1 VKIVMDRDGIESKKT
16 DFLLFFAIFFA
27 AGRIGRDIFRLV
39 WRAMCKHRNRRRV
52 STAAEPHEGVRGM
65 PRLSLFALDERPG
78 SCGATAISPI
88 LRVSLP
94 TRTVARGTLIVA
106 ASLWLAVAAI
116 SSAQAEVVFGNL
128 GPDGDQEITAPLSWT
143 QTNTLA
149 TVATQTKA
157 LAMGFT
163 TTSDNDIPWVLYRNL
178 ASVTLGISHTTSA
191 AQAKS
196 VAIHADNG
204 GFPATSPLWVSDPV
218 LVTGTTP
225 QLYTFTFATTAGQVV
240 LDRNTTYWVVPS
252 EARPI
257 RWFRDNDR
265 EMPTAFA
272 GSGYAS
278 YVPATRRLNGLNTWT
293 TNAVAN
299 YSLSIAVIP
308 VPESSTLP
316 LAGIGLVVGGWVAR
330 QRRKRAGF
338 EGRSFMGSS
347 VPEVPSAADGI

>member
-1 VKIVMDRDGIESKKT
+1 MS
-16 DFLLFFAIFFA
+16 
-27 AGRIGRDIFRLV
+27 
-39 WRAMCKHRNRRRV
+39 C
-52 STAAEPHEGVRGM
+52 
-65 PRLSLFALDERPG
+65 LSLFALDELPG

-88 LRVSLP
+88 LRPWSL
-94 TRTVARGTLIVA
+94 TRTVTRGTLFVA

-116 SSAQAEVVFGNL
+116 SSARAEVVFGNL
-128 GPDGDQEITAPLSWT
+128 GPDGDQAITSPLSWT

-163 TTSDNDIPWVLYRNL
+163 TTPNNDIPWVLYRNL
-178 ASVTLGISHTTSA
+178 ASVTLGIAHTTSA
-191 AQAKS
+191 SQLKS
-196 VAIHADNG
+196 VAIHADNA
-204 GFPATSPLWVSDPV
+204 GFPAASPLWVSDSV

-265 EMPTAFA
+265 ETPTAFA

-278 YVPATRRLNGLNTWT
+278 YVPATRRLNGLGAWT
-293 TNAVAN
+293 TNSVAN

-308 VPESSTLP
+308 VPESGTLP

-330 QRRKRAGF
+330 QRRKRG
-338 EGRSFMGSS
+338 GSGDKS
-347 VPEVPSAADGI
+347 VVGDSVSEAPTAADGV